1 MEEKRQV
8 STEQTDSGNVV
19 TEKKTTSAV
28 SEANKGTFQAYYLVY
43 YVLGV
48 LEILL
53 AFRLVFKLL
62 GANSVSGFVSFIYSL
77 SSPFVTP
84 FSGIFSTATTSGVN
98 ATAILEPAT
107 IIAMIVYAIV
117 GWGIAKLI
125 SISMAGK
132 S

>member
-28 SEANKGTFQAYYLVY
+28 SEANKGTFQAYYVVY

-125 SISMAGK
+125 
-132 S
+132 